1 MLLIIFADI
10 NFLRFSAVFQEN
22 MQDGWLKL
30 QWNVH
35 YIILIEVQV
44 FHWTVIVAV
53 FSVACKNS
61 GLDFVQP

>member
-1 MLLIIFADI
+1 MLLIAYMVLPNVLLKHIIGRYALDHLADI

-44 FHWTVIVAV
+44 FH
-53 FSVACKNS
+53 
-61 GLDFVQP
+61 